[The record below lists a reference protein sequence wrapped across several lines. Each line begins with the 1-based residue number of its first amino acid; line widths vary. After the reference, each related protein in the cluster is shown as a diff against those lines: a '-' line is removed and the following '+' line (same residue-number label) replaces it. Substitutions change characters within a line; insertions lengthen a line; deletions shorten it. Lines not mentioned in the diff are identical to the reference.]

1 MKRASENADQ
11 KEDLVPIRLDMEL
24 DGIKLRDTF
33 CYNRNET
40 LITPE
45 MVSTVDMSTCL
56 IQLFR

>member
-1 MKRASENADQ
+1 MANADTP
-11 KEDLVPIRLDMEL
+11 EDLIPIRLDMEL

-45 MVSTVDMSTCL
+45 MVSD
-56 IQLFR
+56 